1 MLGKLFK
8 PRWQH
13 NSADQRL
20 RAIGELSLDDPQT
33 AQILTTLAR
42 GDSDASVRAGAAGRL
57 HDFKLLDQLVR
68 QDPDNLVRDAAALQ
82 INRLLAGL
90 AEQCPGL
97 DNRLRLVRLT
107 DNQAALAFVARSSP
121 DGTCRIAAIERLD
134 DETVLLDI
142 ALHGDEAP
150 QRIAA
155 AARLRSDE
163 ALRQLV
169 RDGRDKRVLQQARER
184 LKQRQQ
190 AEQAAQS
197 RQTQRDAVLAE
208 LTQHARRTPDALYG
222 PRLTQLCQ
230 QWQDVASDADTAQTD
245 AFHTAEAACR
255 AQLAQLAREAAQVA
269 ERRAAVEEQQAAVA
283 MLTQLHDDLDMN
295 TLEQDIGSLRAAVAT
310 QQRRWEEA
318 ITTCPAEEALAKRYA
333 ALTDIWTGLIGAMED
348 LLARREEIDALT
360 ARLSGNQNEEG
371 NEKED
376 ARVAA
381 RALLQAWPVAGNMPP
396 LLAALTDVCQ
406 APSKPT
412 AAAAEKNRPR
422 RTAEQ
427 EALDN
432 ILGALQRELRQRNL
446 RHANRLCHK
455 AEGLLAE
462 HPDSSRTARLDRLR
476 PQLDELRD
484 WHAFAAEPKKPALC
498 ERMEALADTN
508 MDAEEKASA
517 IQALHDEWRA
527 LMSSDQEADQA
538 LWDRFKAASDN
549 AYEPCR
555 AHFREQDAER
565 SANLAR
571 RAALCDQL
579 STLLAQQDW
588 EHGDLAALFEI
599 RRKAPDEFKQHQPVR
614 FTDAREVGRRFSDL
628 LTEFDRHLTEASER
642 HAATLEALTT
652 EVEALCDSDDLRAAT
667 EHAKQLQQQW
677 KQAGWVHPQQ
687 YRTLHKR
694 FRKAC
699 DTLFGRQQEARKAD
713 QVAEKAQRDN
723 IQAQL
728 SAFAALLAEDGPDTE
743 TDALRSALRDIERLT
758 PPRRDSALQKRQQA
772 LVQQARQLLSDL
784 PRRNRSRQLLAK
796 IQQAPALES
805 ACAQQRELA
814 VALEVSADIPSPE
827 TARQERMRWQ
837 LEKLPQAMKQQ
848 ASPDRFEECA
858 KLLEGAEALLG
869 NGLAPDIRERLR
881 SALEAATR

>member
-13 NSADQRL
+13 SSADQRL

-121 DGTCRIAAIERLD
+121 DNTCRIAAIERLQ
-134 DETVLLDI
+134 DETLLLDI
-142 ALHGDEAP
+142 ALHGDDAAL
-150 QRIAA
+150 RIAA
-155 AARLRSDE
+155 AAQLRSDD
-163 ALRQLV
+163 ALRRLV
-169 RDGRDKRVLQQARER
+169 REGRDKRALQQARER
-184 LKQRQQ
+184 LKQSHQ
-190 AEQAAQS
+190 AEQDAAR
-197 RQTQRDAVLAE
+197 RQAQRDAVLAE
-208 LTQHARRTPDALYG
+208 ITQHARRLPDALYG
-222 PRLTQLCQ
+222 PRLTQLRQ
-230 QWQDVASDADTAQTD
+230 QWQDVASDASTD
-245 AFHTAEAACR
+245 QVSAFNAAEADCQ
-255 AQLAQLAREAAQVA
+255 AQLDTLAREQALVAQKQAASA
-269 ERRAAVEEQQAAVA
+269 EQQATVA
-283 MLTQLHDDLDMN
+283 MLSQLHEDLDSS
-295 TLEQDIGSLRAAVAT
+295 TLEQDIGSLRAVVAT

-318 ITTCPAEEALAKRYA
+318 TSTCPAEDALAKRYT
-333 ALTDIWTGLIGAMED
+333 ALIDIWTPLISATEN

-360 ARLSGNQNEEG
+360 ARLNENADE
-371 NEKED
+371 ET
-376 ARVAA
+376 RTAA
-381 RALLQAWPVAGNMPP
+381 RALLETWPANETMPP
-396 LLAALTDVCQ
+396 MLATLADLSRP
-406 APSKPT
+406 PSTPP
-412 AAAAEKNRPR
+412 AAVQDKKQPR
-422 RTAEQ
+422 RTPEQ

-455 AEGLLAE
+455 AETLLAE
-462 HPDSSRTARLDRLR
+462 HPDSSRTARLDKLR

-498 ERMEALADTN
+498 ERMEALAETA

-538 LWDRFKAASDN
+538 LWDRFKAASDK
-549 AYEPCR
+549 AYEPCQ

-571 RAALCDQL
+571 RTALCEQL
-579 STLLAQQDW
+579 SALLAKTDW

-599 RRKAPDEFKQHQPVR
+599 RRKAPDEFKHYQPVR
-614 FTDAREVGRRFSDL
+614 FTDARDVGRRFSDL
-628 LTEFDRHLTEASER
+628 LTDFDRHLTEASER
-642 HAATLEALTT
+642 HATALEALTT
-652 EVEALCDSDDLRAAT
+652 EVEALCESEDLRAAT
-667 EHAKQLQQQW
+667 QQAKNLQQQW

-699 DTLFGRQQEARKAD
+699 DALFGRQQEARKAD
-713 QVAEKAQRDN
+713 QVAEKAQRDSTRE
-723 IQAQL
+723 QL
-728 SAFAALLAEDGPDTE
+728 SAFAALLAEGAPDTD
-743 TDALRSALRDIERLT
+743 TLRSMLREIERLA
-758 PPRRDSALQKRQQA
+758 PPRRDTALHKQQQE
-772 LVQQARQLLSDL
+772 LVQQARKLLSDL
-784 PRRNRSRQLLAK
+784 PRRNRCRALLAQ
-796 IQQAPALES
+796 IEQAPAAET
-805 ACAQQRELA
+805 ACDHQRELA

-827 TARQERMRWQ
+827 TARTERMRWQ

-848 ASPDRFEECA
+848 VSPDRFEECA
-858 KLLEGAEALLG
+858 TLLESAASLLG
-869 NGLAPDIRERLR
+869 SGLAPEIRDRLR
-881 SALEAATR
+881 SALEAAAR